1 LVKGEAMSILIDLY
15 PEISFRVKDKKL
27 NFTKHKKIENL
38 EIVFTCEEGKDYNEY
53 TQSKHSENRK

>member
-1 LVKGEAMSILIDLY
+1 MNILVDLY
-15 PEISFRVKDKKL
+15 PEISFHNKDEKL
-27 NFTKHKKIENL
+27 NFIKEKKL